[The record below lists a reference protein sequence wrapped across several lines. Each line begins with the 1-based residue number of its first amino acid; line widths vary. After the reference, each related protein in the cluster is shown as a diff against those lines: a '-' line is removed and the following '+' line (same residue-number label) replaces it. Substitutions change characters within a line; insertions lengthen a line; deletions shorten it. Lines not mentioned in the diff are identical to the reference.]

1 MFAGCHDLNDHS
13 SGCFL
18 CSLHLFKEA
27 QVARIEPGGGVEK
40 EAGGCGPACISAESA
55 SCTVYS
61 VLITWF
67 DIFSQTLIV
76 NHTGW
81 WLLLAD
87 L

>member
-1 MFAGCHDLNDHS
+1 MVVFCVLYIYLKKHKCLAWS
-13 SGCFL
+13 
-18 CSLHLFKEA
+18 
-27 QVARIEPGGGVEK
+27 RGVEE